1 MGVRRR
7 SPLLEHY
14 VLFWVRLR
22 PTFIYSIV
30 ANYVV
35 PLLTEIAPWYLS
47 RRKIAQRLR
56 QRRTEIE
63 HQLIKGGLYSR
74 LALGTYIFEA
84 MLYAALVA
92 VDQICHDRIEGRQRA
107 IVYRLVMQRI
117 LHGDI
122 GLIQRIYK
130 KLYDVDLK
138 NEQIAE
144 LIDRE
149 INGTIGL
156 VNTTMPAI
164 CRGGVALYRQ
174 VADLYAR
181 RQQVDILA
189 IIRPVVVQIISATYA
204 RFVTEDNG
212 DDHQV
217 EAAKKNRE
225 TVIDDIIENLPAIQC
240 GNLQDTHLDRID
252 AVNQAICTPLSLPVL
267 MVQNLSRAL
276 STRGIIDFAYEV
288 VTAKRVMH
296 RSKIDHQTYRTVQND
311 VDYAVRLAVRLLRLL
326 GDFYSTITSPCGI
339 TSILTSRPFA
349 PSRRPSPTR
358 KRLHFNA
365 LVLESV
371 VYRYKSSGPFALDI
385 HSQIRFEK
393 GRVYALAGPNGSG
406 KSTLLRIIMKL
417 LSPHKGT
424 RIMLDSVPFEHIDRS
439 FFRDHIS
446 YLSHEPYL
454 VAGTIIDNIRI
465 AKPTA
470 TEMEIEAAAEA
481 AGVFLYDDFPSA
493 AQIDPVMPRLQQLIT
508 LAERMSRHPVL
519 SQRTEEISGGL
530 SQAVALARVF
540 LRGPSV
546 RFCILDEALMK
557 MDALKKH
564 QFILPRLLKWVR
576 ANGATLLIVSHDP
589 NVFNQADHIV
599 IMERGRVVAQGSPRE
614 LSAQHNPVYER
625 LCGAM
630 PQVDAI

>member
-311 VDYAVRLAVRLLRLL
+311 VDYAPMWNNVNLNLAAVCALSQAFSYAEEASLQRL
-326 GDFYSTITSPCGI
+326 G
-339 TSILTSRPFA
+339 SRICCLP
-349 PSRRPSPTR
+349 
-358 KRLHFNA
+358 
-365 LVLESV
+365 
-371 VYRYKSSGPFALDI
+371 
-385 HSQIRFEK
+385 

-564 QFILPRLLKWVR
+564 QFILPRLLKL
-576 ANGATLLIVSHDP
+576 TIS
-589 NVFNQADHIV
+589 
-599 IMERGRVVAQGSPRE
+599 
-614 LSAQHNPVYER
+614 
-625 LCGAM
+625 
-630 PQVDAI
+630 